1 MLRGFSN
8 VRSGDITL
16 VSVIK
21 PPKVNPHSANNI
33 EHAATQRTGAGGGA
47 NDDGQRRGGGND
59 DNFSQYPLY
68 DPKPARNRL
77 AMLVLLAGIAMMF
90 LTLTV
95 AYVMLVGTRGWQPVQ
110 LPSLIWLST
119 LLIVASSATLEM
131 TRRAWRRDAIE
142 LAARRMILT
151 VLLGSGFIVSQ
162 VFCWLRLAAQQENL
176 TGSYSSFFYM
186 LTGLHLAHII
196 GGVALLAY
204 LLIRLQAE
212 SRRVSAARNLLNAPL
227 VSLQPVETPEVR
239 RLPATTLD
247 VVALYWHFVDGLWV
261 YVLLLLMLWK

>member
-1 MLRGFSN
+1 
-8 VRSGDITL
+8 L

-21 PPKVNPHSANNI
+21 PPKVNPHSADTI
-33 EHAATQRTGAGGGA
+33 EHAPPRAGGGGGGA
-47 NDDGQRRGGGND
+47 GDDGQRRGGGSD
-59 DNFSQYPLY
+59 DDLSQYPLY

-95 AYVMLVGTRGWQPVQ
+95 AYVMLVGTRGWQPIQ

-142 LAARRMILT
+142 LAGRWITLS
-151 VLLGSGFIVSQ
+151 VLLGFGFIISQ
-162 VFCWLRLAAQQENL
+162 VFCWLRLAAQQESL

-196 GGVALLAY
+196 GGVALLAF
-204 LLIRLQAE
+204 LLIRIQAE

-227 VSLQPVETPEVR
+227 VSLKPVEKLEVR
-239 RLPATTLD
+239 RLPATTID

>member
-1 MLRGFSN
+1 M
-8 VRSGDITL
+8 

-21 PPKVNPHSANNI
+21 SPKVNSDNVETLDPSIHR
-33 EHAATQRTGAGGGA
+33 RTGAGGGG
-47 NDDGQRRGGGND
+47 DDDEQHGGGHD
-59 DNFSQYPLY
+59 DNLSQYPLY

-95 AYVMLVGTRGWQPVQ
+95 AYVMLVGTRGWQPIE

-119 LLIVASSATLEM
+119 LLILASSATLEM
-131 TRRAWRRDAIE
+131 TRRAWRRGATE
-142 LAARRMILT
+142 LAGHWLMLS
-151 VLLGSGFIVSQ
+151 VLLGAGFVVSQ
-162 VFCWLRLAAQQENL
+162 IFCWLQLAAQQERL
-176 TGSYSSFFYM
+176 SGSYSSFFYM
-186 LTGLHLAHII
+186 LTGLHAAHIV

-204 LLIRLQAE
+204 LLVRVQAE
-212 SRRVSAARNLLNAPL
+212 SRRVAAARKILSARL
-227 VSLQPVETPEVR
+227 VSVQKVETPVAT
-239 RLPATTLD
+239 RLPDTTLD